1 MEIIDLI
8 NPDNDAIII
17 SPLIIENQT
26 INKKSVRFDR
36 SITEYFFAENKIPDE
51 IRFMFLSDKCDKVP
65 SSTTTTNNNTTTTAT
80 TQQMS
85 SNGFERNERN
95 ERNEQ
100 LKVPVNMKNTISN
113 IQSDDSSH
121 DLSNNSIINDDNVN
135 ITNNRSNSSID
146 NISDINVSKRKQN
159 RSDPDK
165 SDNKLTEVSTKKSSI
180 EINNNNHDEKHRK
193 KKRKQYTPLRI
204 STTGYLGVIDE
215 EETQTYGVEVSD
227 EFNQMLWSETKF
239 ATAAEA
245 ARAYD
250 DYIYINNLENQFDL
264 NFKRYQTTKNAFN
277 ITKDNNKWFIDDKIN
292 LLYSNSIPL
301 AL

>member
-1 MEIIDLI
+1 
-8 NPDNDAIII
+8 
-17 SPLIIENQT
+17 
-26 INKKSVRFDR
+26 
-36 SITEYFFAENKIPDE
+36 
-51 IRFMFLSDKCDKVP
+51 
-65 SSTTTTNNNTTTTAT
+65 
-80 TQQMS
+80 MS
-85 SNGFERNERN
+85 SNGF

-121 DLSNNSIINDDNVN
+121 DHSNNSTINDNNVN

-146 NISDINVSKRKQN
+146 INISKRKQ
-159 RSDPDK
+159 

-193 KKRKQYTPLRI
+193 KRKQNTPLRI
-204 STTGYLGVIDE
+204 STTGYVGVIDE
-215 EETQTYGVEVSD
+215 EETQTYGVEVRD
-227 EFNQMLWSETKF
+227 EFNQILWSETKF

-250 DYIYINNLENQFDL
+250 DYIYINNLNKFEL

-292 LLYSNSIPL
+292 LLYSSSISR